1 MQGVKPTDVYQK
13 QSGPFSY
20 KYPQL
25 LDNERT
31 FFCFIKLNHW
41 RGRKS
46 SWASGTQALPGLDS
60 LFLYLYF
67 SLSVSLIFSDQT
79 PPCQKHGG
87 LQFLESLF
95 LHPRKGTKFVPSE
108 LRLKNPRKDFRLV
121 QLGLLTTLRGQSL
134 WPGRQQVPSRVKLK
148 RMVSRKHKI
157 QIPKE
162 EKKVAGQT
170 LQKMPRFVSQCIIVG
185 CHYDP

>member
-121 QLGLLTTLRGQSL
+121 QLRLLTTLRPITVAREATSSL
-134 WPGRQQVPSRVKLK
+134 KGEVEKNGFQKTQDTNPKRREKGGRANFTEDA
-148 RMVSRKHKI
+148 
-157 QIPKE
+157 QICIT
-162 EKKVAGQT
+162 VHYSW
-170 LQKMPRFVSQCIIVG
+170 MPL
-185 CHYDP
+185 